1 MTLNINNIDV
11 QGIIRDEVEM
21 VILEVFYFSINKIMK
36 DTLLGT
42 YFLSLLDD
50 SKIYL
55 IISLWQLSKGTKIY
69 QNSFL
74 PKKTK
79 SLFLSFYTAMV
90 VFAWYLS
97 VIDKFLD
104 ICGEILFWEHGK
116 ILAYFRRITEN
127 YFPSQLKETIIHGL
141 CYCKE

>member
-1 MTLNINNIDV
+1 MTININNSDV
-11 QGIIRDEVEM
+11 QGIIIDEGEM

-74 PKKTK
+74 PKNQE
-79 SLFLSFYTAMV
+79 SFSFLLYSNGRI
-90 VFAWYLS
+90 W
-97 VIDKFLD
+97 LD
-104 ICGEILFWEHGK
+104 ISL
-116 ILAYFRRITEN
+116 L
-127 YFPSQLKETIIHGL
+127 
-141 CYCKE
+141 